1 MLDLPKN
8 ELILFLAVMGL
19 YLIGAIVGYLQVI
32 RTGPKHLP
40 LLTHIFALAVVLE
53 AVILVLRAAE
63 LKAVPLT
70 GLFESMIMLT
80 GILGLVY
87 LILGMFLR
95 QVWFGSMMSW
105 LLAVL
110 ILLTALIA
118 RPVSDAQEIATEP
131 WVLAHALAMILAAA
145 LILLA
150 AVCGY
155 IYLAGRARLKQ
166 KRIVKVLGMMPN
178 LQKMERL
185 NLWALWAAF
194 VLITIGMI
202 SGTVGV
208 WLKAEFLGTQPLV
221 WLFDSKILAIF
232 ITWFLLLVVLI
243 TRHLNF
249 IKERIV
255 AYASLVILIWILFAL
270 VGATLFCATKHD
282 FSGSVSTRQ
291 TSSQE

>member
-1 MLDLPKN
+1 MFELPTN
-8 ELILFLAVMGL
+8 ELVLFLTVIGL
-19 YLIGAIVGYLQVI
+19 YLIAAVIGYLQII
-32 RTGPKHLP
+32 RVKQKNLP
-40 LLTHIFALAVVLE
+40 ILTHIFALAVVLE

-63 LKAVPLT
+63 LKSVPLT

-118 RPVSDAQEIATEP
+118 RPVSDAREIATEP
-131 WVLAHALAMILAAA
+131 WVLTHALAMILSAA

-232 ITWFLLLVVLI
+232 ITWLLLLVVLI
-243 TRHLNF
+243 ARHLNF

-282 FSGSVSTRQ
+282 FSGSVSTKQ
-291 TSSQE
+291 TNSQE